1 MVHSQGGISFIKD
14 SMGDVKA
21 NPEASVV
28 MNQLVASPRAK
39 ALEADGKTGY
49 PGICT

>member
-1 MVHSQGGISFIKD
+1 MVHSQGGIFSIKD

-21 NPEASVV
+21 NHEASAV

-39 ALEADGKTGY
+39 AMEADGKTGH
-49 PGICT
+49 PGI